1 MFFFL
6 ALFFSCKNKEMRNVK
21 DVDKRVSFTLLNK
34 KCYDSIRPIEM
45 MSKEYLKDIANDM
58 MRSLDEVDI
67 KESTAFALYYN
78 RYDQSV
84 SYQDYISEKKASVK
98 IDLNDFLSR
107 LSTDSLGDTSVF
119 KNACLNF
126 KCLSIYRNEWFMS
139 GELFFSEDFYKI
151 FLSKFSELI
160 FNHYQYDSISG
171 DFNSLPVVG
180 DFDENIIMPHLLD
193 ASRCNV
199 LYKYLASIPPTNDD
213 TLESEKKLFLLFL
226 QEVIKAQSIL
236 IINNYSI

>member
-1 MFFFL
+1 
-6 ALFFSCKNKEMRNVK
+6 MRNVK
-21 DVDKRVSFTLLNK
+21 NVDKRVSFTLLNK
-34 KCYDSIRPIEM
+34 ECYDSIRPVEM
-45 MSKEYLKDIANDM
+45 MSREYLKDIANDM
-58 MRSLDEVDI
+58 MKSLDEVDI

-84 SYQDYISEKKASVK
+84 FYQDYFSGKKASVN
-98 IDLNDFLSR
+98 IDLNGFLAK

-119 KNACLNF
+119 KNAYLNF
-126 KCLSIYRNEWFMS
+126 KCLSIYRHEWFMS
-139 GELFFSEDFYKI
+139 GELFFSEDFYKV

-171 DFNSLPVVG
+171 DFNSLPIVG

-193 ASRCNV
+193 AARCNV
-199 LYKYLASIPPTNDD
+199 LYKHLASIPPTNDD
-213 TLESEKKLFLLFL
+213 ILESERKMFLLFL
-226 QEVIKAQSIL
+226 QEVIKGQSIL